1 MILMNRLHMKT
12 TRHLFVLLT
21 MGTVSWPCGVSAATP
36 AAALPPFVYT
46 GRITDY
52 SGAGLDGTAKGAE
65 IRVRKNGVLIARAP
79 IVAASG
85 DTADN
90 YTLAVPLAS
99 DDAPGTARKGD
110 ALTFEI
116 DANTGT
122 AGGVYTASN
131 TFVAVGRPGRVAR
144 VNVCAATCTNSY
156 GVADQYLD
164 ALAAWWAENEAGPFA
179 YDPKADWDGDG
190 VSNYDEYLAG
200 TDPLNAED
208 AGLRILSWRSV
219 ADNPDVMEA
228 TFLPGRNRAYSA
240 ERRATEAADTAFE
253 PTTHAEAPDAADTAR
268 KTYLVTGNE
277 DPEVRSIYLF
287 KDGASSLYRL
297 RLE

>member
-1 MILMNRLHMKT
+1 MKT
-12 TRHLFVLLT
+12 TRRLFALLT
-21 MGTVSWPCGVSAATP
+21 LGFSVSPCGASAASP

-65 IRVRKNGVLIARAP
+65 IRARKNGVLIARAP
-79 IVAASG
+79 IVAPSG

-90 YTLAVPLAS
+90 YTLVVPLAS
-99 DDAPGTARKGD
+99 DSLPGMARKGD

-122 AGGVYTASN
+122 PDGVYAASN
-131 TFVAVGRPGRVAR
+131 TFMAVGSPGRVVR
-144 VNVCAATCTNSY
+144 VNVCAATCTNAY

-164 ALAAWWAENEAGPFA
+164 ALASWWAENESGPFV

-200 TDPLNAED
+200 TDPLNADD
-208 AGLRILSWRSV
+208 AGLRILSWRSM
-219 ADNPDVMEA
+219 PDAPDMMEA
-228 TFLPGRNRAYSA
+228 TFLPGRNRAYSV
-240 ERRATEAADTAFE
+240 ERREVEADATAFG
-253 PTTHAEAPDAADTAR
+253 TTTYAETPGAANAVR
-268 KTYLVTGNE
+268 KTYLVTGSE
-277 DPEVRSIYLF
+277 DPEIRSIYLF
-287 KDGASSLYRL
+287 KDGAASLYRL